1 MLSKADIKGIKSLSM
16 KKFRDER
23 GLFVVEGE
31 KLVAEAVASDFEV
44 VRILRADEI
53 GRDAMSRISMLSSP
67 SPVLAVVK
75 MPSTQESLHID
86 RNSLTLALDGLRD
99 PGNVGTII
107 RLADWFGIRN
117 VIASRDTVDIY
128 NPKVV
133 QATMGAIFRVNF
145 SYCDLPEALAASGC
159 AVYGTYL
166 EGDDIY
172 GAELSDRGIIVL
184 GSESDGI
191 SAEVGKAVTRKLT
204 IPSFSKGRTV
214 CESLNVAMAAA
225 VVCSEFR
232 RRI

>member
-1 MLSKADIKGIKSLSM
+1 MLSKSEIKDIRALSQ

-23 GLFVVEGE
+23 KLFIVEGE

-44 VRILRADEI
+44 VRILHTEDI
-53 GRDAMSRISMLSSP
+53 GYDAMSRISLLSSP

-75 MPSTQESLHID
+75 MPSVGPFCGID
-86 RNSLTLALDGLRD
+86 PASLTLALDGLRD

-107 RLADWFGIRN
+107 RLADWFGIRHI
-117 VIASRDTVDIY
+117 IASRDTVDIY

-133 QATMGAIFRVNF
+133 QATMGALFRVDF
-145 SYCDLPEALAASGC
+145 SYCDLPEVLFGADC
-159 AVYGTYL
+159 QVFGTYL
-166 EGDDIY
+166 EGDNIY
-172 GAELSDRGIIVL
+172 KTELPDRGIIVM

-191 SAEVGKAVTRKLT
+191 SPQVGKCVTRKLT
-204 IPSFSKGRTV
+204 IPHFSTGKSV

-232 RRI
+232 RR